1 MNIFLEKI
9 LLRKMNILSLLYSEN
24 RPFTVKELAIRLGYT
39 SKTILKMIEV
49 LEFELQKWSNTVQ
62 LVVKENKEIQLETA
76 ENFSLKVIELSYLKE
91 SHIFKA
97 CEAIFNED
105 FVDIATF
112 SNENYISYSTLYGR
126 LIAIRPVLKQYQLE
140 FKPNNKAHFLGEEK
154 QLRYFF
160 FHFYWHSSWG
170 MEWPFKG
177 IEKKQLAPFIKAIE
191 GFKNRSLMVSEQEF
205 FFYWLGVISV
215 RIQHKH
221 PIKEIPLM
229 EVIIEGN
236 PKFEVFSQQMY
247 PLFKEH
253 FLLEESQLHNEIKFL
268 FIILFNYTQ
277 YELEHP
283 LISEMLVFAQNKA
296 HLVFETT
303 NYWLKR
309 YMEFFDLT
317 LSAAEYG
324 AVYTNLIHLHFRVHF
339 FEGDQSS
346 FFSRA
351 EEKDK
356 KEDVY
361 HLMMGCFYKELLQ
374 ESKYYPILKHKN
386 ELVLNYTL
394 IARKFIKLEIEY
406 QPVRIQLLFVYGKAE
421 ALQLSKKLQQM
432 CEVKIEFSYTLGEK
446 VDLIISDR
454 HYEELEYSIASLIIW
469 NEEPK
474 VTDFM
479 RIINLIEE
487 LTIQK
492 FKHYLLKS
500 ETSQFPFL
508 E

>member
-9 LLRKMNILSLLYSEN
+9 LLREMNILSLLYSES
-24 RPFTVKELAIRLGYT
+24 RPFTVKELAIKLGYT
-39 SKTILKMIEV
+39 TKTILKMIEV

-62 LVVKENKEIQLETA
+62 LVVKENKEIQLKTSEK
-76 ENFSLKVIELSYLKE
+76 FSLKVIELSYLKE

-97 CEAIFNED
+97 CDAIFNGD

-160 FHFYWHSSWG
+160 FHFYWNSSWG

-177 IEKKQLAPFIKAIE
+177 IKKKQLLPFIEAIE
-191 GFKNRSLMVSEQEF
+191 QFKNSPLMISEQEF

-215 RIQHKH
+215 RIQNQHA
-221 PIKEIPLM
+221 IEDSPLM
-229 EVIIEGN
+229 EIVIDGN
-236 PKFEVFSQQMY
+236 PKFELFSQKMY
-247 PLFKEH
+247 PLFKEL
-253 FLLEESQLHNEIKFL
+253 FSLEESQIHNEIKFL
-268 FIILFNYTQ
+268 FTILFIYTQ
-277 YELEHP
+277 YELEDP
-283 LISEMLVFAQNKA
+283 LISEMLVFSQNKE
-296 HLVFETT
+296 HLVFEAT

-309 YMEFFDLT
+309 YMEFFRLN

-324 AVYTNLIHLHFRVHF
+324 AIYTNLVHLHFRVYF
-339 FEGDQSS
+339 FEGEQSS
-346 FFSRA
+346 FFSR
-351 EEKDK
+351 EDEIHK

-361 HLMMGCFYKELLQ
+361 HLMMAYFYKELLQ

-386 ELVLNYTL
+386 DLLLNYTL
-394 IARKFIKLEIEY
+394 LARKFIKLEIDY
-406 QPVRIQLLFVYGKAE
+406 RPVRIQLLSVYGKAE
-421 ALQLSKKLQQM
+421 TIQLTTKLQQI
-432 CEVKIEFSYTLGEK
+432 CEEKIEFSYTLGEK

-454 HYEELEYSIASLIIW
+454 HYEELDESVAPLVIW
-469 NEEPK
+469 NENPK
-474 VTDFM
+474 VKDFM
-479 RIINLIEE
+479 RIIKIIEE
-487 LTIQK
+487 LMIQK
-492 FKHYLLKS
+492 FNHYLLKT
-500 ETSQFPFL
+500 ETNKSTFL